1 VKLEFLDISL
11 NTWSMI
17 VFFFYAL
24 FLISM
29 TLAVFGGRGNR
40 SLFLFI
46 ILTFITFNTVLVLY
60 GIETSQVGFILM
72 VIFQLFLTTLTF
84 IYLNGNIPTLE
95 NEDFLNEDR

>member
-1 VKLEFLDISL
+1 
-11 NTWSMI
+11 MI

-29 TLAVFGGRGNR
+29 TLAVFGGRGNK

-60 GIETSQVGFILM
+60 GTQTSQIGFILM
-72 VIFQLFLTTLTF
+72 VVFQLFLTILTF
-84 IYLNGNIPTLE
+84 IYLNGNVANLE
-95 NEDFLNEDR
+95 NEEFLNDDK

>member
-1 VKLEFLDISL
+1 
-11 NTWSMI
+11 MI

-60 GIETSQVGFILM
+60 GIQTSQIGFILM
-72 VIFQLFLTTLTF
+72 VVFQLFLTILTF
-84 IYLNGNIPTLE
+84 IYLNGSVPSLE
-95 NEDFLNEDR
+95 NEEFLNENK